1 MIDKIYTL
9 TELKEQGKKIGR
21 LSLNRRLN
29 PSIVKAKKKSIKE
42 NGLLMPAVIVDAKDV
57 KDLEVVDFETGDKVD
72 SDNYVVL
79 LDANHRY
86 AAYLELKK
94 EGKYD
99 GEFYFIYSLNPSLS
113 IQKQLSEINI
123 ATNPW
128 KGADY
133 VKGALMDGNQSNLMK
148 KMGELANDGYSLSAA
163 SKWLTFSEIK
173 KEKLVAIMKGKTDA
187 IAANDTDVDNRMKL
201 LKTTRAKF
209 GDKLAKGKA
218 VIDWIISKYNS
229 ISDNNRPS
237 FIDDMIG
244 KINSLTDEDC
254 KEIQSFKG
262 ERGIKSKQDKINE
275 FLTEKLGQKIN

>member
-1 MIDKIYTL
+1 MDKKIYSL

-72 SDNYVVL
+72 GDNYVVL

-86 AAYLELKK
+86 AAYLKLKK
-94 EGKYD
+94 EDKYD
-99 GEFYFIYSLNPSLS
+99 GEFYFIYPLNQPVS
-113 IQKQLSEINI
+113 IQKLLSEINI
-123 ATNPW
+123 ASNPW

-133 VKGALMDGNQSNLMK
+133 INGVLMNGNQTNLMK
-148 KMGELANDGYSLSAA
+148 KMGELAGKGYSLSAA

-173 KEKLVAIMKGKTDA
+173 KEKLVSLMKGEKVD
-187 IAANDTDVDNRMKL
+187 IAANDTDIDNRMKL
-201 LKTTRAKF
+201 LKTTEAKF
-209 GDKLAKGKA
+209 GDKLTKGKA

-229 ISDNNRPS
+229 NSDKDRPT
-237 FIDDMIG
+237 FIDEMIG

-254 KEIQSFKG
+254 KEIKSFKG

-275 FLTEKLGQKIN
+275 FLTEKLS